1 MKKRLLT
8 SPVSLLLAI
17 TIVLA
22 GNFAFAA
29 DDEKKLEAT
38 REFAGINFGVG
49 LTLTIDVGV
58 HDRVENAEVVNG
70 VVRVTEEYNDIPRIM
85 LETHYFFLPKHYF
98 LGMDSVKPNEWGIG
112 PFVGIQNG
120 SNEIIEAIG
129 GGVMLGFRRSEMTK
143 DSFNIGV
150 GFVVDPSAKVL
161 GDGIEENKPLPAGET
176 QVRYKKTSQGGI
188 LLITSYAF

>member
-1 MKKRLLT
+1 
-8 SPVSLLLAI
+8 
-17 TIVLA
+17 
-22 GNFAFAA
+22 
-29 DDEKKLEAT
+29 
-38 REFAGINFGVG
+38 
-49 LTLTIDVGV
+49 
-58 HDRVENAEVVNG
+58 
-70 VVRVTEEYNDIPRIM
+70 
-85 LETHYFFLPKHYF
+85 
-98 LGMDSVKPNEWGIG
+98 MDSVKPNEWGIG
-112 PFVGIQNG
+112 PFVDIQNG